1 MALAWLWEL
10 SRFLVVGWQ
19 LILLLLQYL
28 KLYVVFSS
36 YSTAHNN
43 NKRDDFIGI
52 RKKPPTAVHKVT
64 YLLNA
69 PVWHSLPNLTVP
81 SASQS
86 LTHLPIRHSSP
97 YPGIP
102 NDPPRCYEWMT
113 PRGGV
118 ARELI
123 ECFARF
129 STCDAFRYM
138 TLVVLLAWELASIC
152 TWARVEK
159 YSLAS
164 SSNSIE
170 VNGNSGE
177 MV

>member
-81 SASQS
+81 SPVSHS
-86 LTHLPIRHSSP
+86 PTFPSVIRHLIQESQTTLHDAMNEWRPEVELPENWLNVSRDSRLVTRSVTWRWWCFWP
-97 YPGIP
+97 ESLRVSVLGRGWKNIP
-102 NDPPRCYEWMT
+102 RLLL
-113 PRGGV
+113 
-118 ARELI
+118 LI
-123 ECFARF
+123 
-129 STCDAFRYM
+129 
-138 TLVVLLAWELASIC
+138 L
-152 TWARVEK
+152 
-159 YSLAS
+159 
-164 SSNSIE
+164 
-170 VNGNSGE
+170 
-177 MV
+177 